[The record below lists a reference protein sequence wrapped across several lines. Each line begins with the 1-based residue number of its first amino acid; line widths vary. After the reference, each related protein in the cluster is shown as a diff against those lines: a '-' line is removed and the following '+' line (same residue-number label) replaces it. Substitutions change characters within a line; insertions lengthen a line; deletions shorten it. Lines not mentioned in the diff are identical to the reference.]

1 MDVEEAFQ
9 VVGEFGA
16 YQKRAVAVL
25 ALTQVYM
32 ACQSMLVVLVGAT
45 PEFHVEKHDGLVS
58 SVTFFGDVDSIVT
71 EWLLVKRQAYKVGLA
86 GSLFFAGLLLGS
98 FVFGPLSDT
107 VGRRPVYRTGGSVLG
122 GAPGLRDGGV
132 SQLRG
137 VRRVAPPGGSD
148 ERRHRAG
155 LLHPDAG
162 VRGQVLLGHDRDAD
176 QHDVCGGH
184 RPLRSSGFRHPAV
197 EDPGGG
203 GQHLGGP
210 LLLAVRVSARARST
224 GTVRPSRQ
232 CPLSCPQNASG
243 VSSVA
248 LLSQPHPAGRGG
260 DAARGADERPT
271 RPQPDAAAGGR
282 RRLGGLPAAGEPSSP
297 PPQDAAA
304 HVCLVCVQSGVLRP
318 DAGRRRHVRK
328 SLPERGHVRPGRAAR
343 LPALRL
349 LYEQTL
355 GRPEEKFVGF
365 LMFGRIGVPLHRLR
379 PGGCRVVAGR
389 DGVGAVGK
397 TDGQRGVQH
406 RLRVHVRAVPHR
418 AQERRSGSLRHVL
431 PSRRNSRSVC
441 SFHAGVGHSHA
452 VHRLL
457 FERPLRRRSGA
468 PAAGDTERTA
478 GPDAGRTTSRP
489 QQSSGEQAPVVELFL
504 PYL

>member
-107 VGRRPVYRTGGSVLG
+107 VGRRPVYLTGGSVLG

-210 LLLAVRVSARARST
+210 LLLAVR
-224 GTVRPSRQ
+224 
-232 CPLSCPQNASG
+232 NASG

-248 LLSQPHPAGRGG
+248 LLSQPHPAGTGG
-260 DAARGADERPT
+260 DAAHGADERPP
-271 RPQPDAAAGGR
+271 RPQPDAAPGGR

-328 SLPERGHVRPGRAAR
+328 SLPERGHVRPGRAAC
-343 LPALRL
+343 LPALHL

-365 LMFGRIGVPLHRLR
+365 LMFGCIGVPLHRLR
-379 PGGCRVVAGR
+379 PGGCRLVAGR

-441 SFHAGVGHSHA
+441 SFHVQGCGARHRHPPNVRELQQSRLAAGVGHSHA

-468 PAAGDTERTA
+468 PAAGDPERTA

-489 QQSSGEQAPVVELFL
+489 QPSSGEQAAPL
-504 PYL
+504 